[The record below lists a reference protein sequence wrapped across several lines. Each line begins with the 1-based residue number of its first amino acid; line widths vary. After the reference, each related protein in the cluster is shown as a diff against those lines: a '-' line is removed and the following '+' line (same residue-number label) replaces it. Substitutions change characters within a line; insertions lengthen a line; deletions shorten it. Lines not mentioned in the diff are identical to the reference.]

1 MNISSLR
8 NVCNALLITH
18 SPNLINDEEFLML
31 CDLSTSK
38 NPDFPYRNYQQFDL
52 EFYFRAS
59 ERNSA
64 VVGSN
69 STQANFL

>member
-1 MNISSLR
+1 
-8 NVCNALLITH
+8 
-18 SPNLINDEEFLML
+18 ML

-38 NPDFPYRNYQQFDL
+38 NPDFPYWNYQQFDL